1 MQHKFQSKISKHQKR
16 REANANERKRIKQLN
31 DAIKRLKEATNQ
43 SSTRLG
49 DLINHG
55 TRNEKTKKSR
65 KMTKLSIIKAAINHI
80 YTLQEMLTEDEQT
93 DIHQTND
100 NLDGCLSIYPTSLE
114 QNILQESTTLIPFNI
129 LATESRKN
137 IENFVRENSIKT
149 EESVSNNFELPDDGE
164 KQYLIVEESEEYKI
178 IPIEREYTTLVYLD
192 CFAQ

>member
-1 MQHKFQSKISKHQKR
+1 M
-16 REANANERKRIKQLN
+16 
-31 DAIKRLKEATNQ
+31 
-43 SSTRLG
+43 
-49 DLINHG
+49 
-55 TRNEKTKKSR
+55 
-65 KMTKLSIIKAAINHI
+65 
-80 YTLQEMLTEDEQT
+80 
-93 DIHQTND
+93 
-100 NLDGCLSIYPTSLE
+100 
-114 QNILQESTTLIPFNI
+114 QESTTLIPFNI